1 MKRTGKCV
9 LTFMVVA
16 VMVTAIL
23 SVNAVDAKEAD
34 EGIKEI
40 YKTELKDVEYEGE
53 IYTYALQKQYEVTDK
68 NWEPEFEEE
77 LGGRKLDQVDCR
89 IIDTIPQTKILE
101 KTKEYK
107 NLLKK
112 DENKVKDTIE
122 ADGNTYTLT
131 DITWSEEP
139 NIEHVSYTQELG
151 SFPSEPEHADT
162 YKYTYTSP
170 ATKKENTVTL
180 PFARIEHSEYGW
192 IDGFTA
198 TVTFHN
204 LDGKVFNLGGHEFT
218 YDPDRLELTEADY
231 EELVRMLGYDTSKYR
246 LTGASWSG
254 KPYKDK
260 NGGKNRDAKA
270 YGQQYGA
277 SFRAV
282 YEDDIENGKM
292 YAAHAVYTCEVEV
305 PEEEAAPAYIMQATA
320 YYKNAGVWTNIITFV
335 TKHKTVSAVS
345 AGILLLFIILAVAAV
360 IRMRRKKTP
369 ETGGKTDV

>member
-9 LTFMVVA
+9 LAFMVVA

-23 SVNAVDAKEAD
+23 SVNAVNAKEAA

-53 IYTYALQKQYEVTDK
+53 VYTYALQKQYEVTDK
-68 NWEPEFEEE
+68 DWEPEFKEKM
-77 LGGRKLDQVDCR
+77 GGMKLDKVDYQV
-89 IIDTIPQTKILE
+89 IETIPQTKTLE
-101 KTKEYK
+101 KTKDYK
-107 NLLKK
+107 DLLKK
-112 DENKVKDTIE
+112 DEAKVRDAIE
-122 ADGNTYTLT
+122 EDGNTYQLK

-139 NIEHVSYTQELG
+139 NIEHVSYTQKLG
-151 SFPSEPEHADT
+151 TFPSEPEHADS
-162 YKYTYTSP
+162 YEYTYTSP
-170 ATKKENTVTL
+170 VTKKENTVTL
-180 PFARIEHSEYGW
+180 PFARMEHTEYGW

-204 LDGKVFNLGGHEFT
+204 LDGEVFNLGNHEFT
-218 YDPDRLELTEADY
+218 YNPDRLDFTESDY

-277 SFRAV
+277 SYSAV
-282 YEDDIENGKM
+282 YEGDIENGKM
-292 YAAHAVYTCEVEV
+292 YTAHAVYTCEVDV
-305 PEEEAAPAYIMQATA
+305 PEEEAPPSYIMQATA
-320 YYKNAGVWTNIITFV
+320 YYKNAGVWKNIITFV
-335 TKHKTVSAVS
+335 TENKAVS
-345 AGILLLFIILAVAAV
+345 VVSVGILFLFIILIVAM
-360 IRMRRKKTP
+360 IRVKRRKMP
-369 ETGGKTDV
+369 DIDGKTDV